1 MVGLTGIRSISRP
14 PLKVQKVGGLYPAR
28 EGGRETVRVKTR
40 GERARTPRAAVTAG
54 TTSAMRQP
62 TAFNV
67 ALRRPVVA
75 PGTIC
80 RLANAGGTGVAI
92 LRTRPLAG
100 PRNTVSRL
108 GTHGEISMARAS
120 VDKDRW

>member
-1 MVGLTGIRSISRP
+1 MACTDEGARKREE
-14 PLKVQKVGGLYPAR
+14 KRGG
-28 EGGRETVRVKTR
+28 EGVSGG

-75 PGTIC
+75 PGTIR
-80 RLANAGGTGVAI
+80 RLANAGGNGGGDIKDVAA
-92 LRTRPLAG
+92 RRPA
-100 PRNTVSRL
+100 
-108 GTHGEISMARAS
+108 
-120 VDKDRW
+120 

>member
-14 PLKVQKVGGLYPAR
+14 PLKVQKVGGLYRRGCTEAGGKER
-28 EGGRETVRVKTR
+28 RGEGVSG

-75 PGTIC
+75 PGTIR
-80 RLANAGGTGVAI
+80 RLANAGGNGGGDIKDVAA
-92 LRTRPLAG
+92 RRPA
-100 PRNTVSRL
+100 
-108 GTHGEISMARAS
+108 
-120 VDKDRW
+120 